1 MILKHWIHLSE
12 FKVEFELNF
21 LRREFKVGF
30 EAFNSVQDL
39 VFSNLE
45 NNPNV
50 ATAKKN
56 DEQNICIPL
65 WALLTIDEVD
75 SMEEIGKSLSFSEVS

>member
-1 MILKHWIHLSE
+1 MKHWIHLSE
-12 FKVEFELNF
+12 FKVEFELHF
-21 LRREFKVGF
+21 LRREFKVRF

-50 ATAKKN
+50 ATTKKN
-56 DEQNICIPL
+56 DEKNICIPL